1 MYSKGDLLL
10 KKSLLKFGSLF
21 LLSLL
26 VFTFVFPSSTILAQE
41 ESRDEEEMVDIIVRY
56 NETVPDENELDPA
69 YKNVRSLDI
78 LPIQTMSVPKSA
90 VKEISSQE
98 NVKRVSFDQEM
109 TTSETN
115 RSLSEYDWNND
126 LIHSFDAWDD
136 NLTGTGVSV
145 AVIDTGFYQ
154 HSDISFAGGYSIF
167 GDEDPWTS
175 DTNGHG
181 THVAGVIAASQQSP
195 ARGIAPGVSLYGVKV
210 YPSGKAGEDTPTST
224 SNLLLGLQWAI
235 NDANE
240 GQGVDIIN
248 ISSGYETSN
257 QDIYDAIL
265 EAVDAGILVVAASG
279 NRQDGNN
286 TIDYPAAHD
295 EVVAVSSVDSNSV
308 IASDSMISAK
318 NELAAPGVNIY
329 GLATSGGYEN
339 HSGTSQATPHVTG
352 IAAIMMQK
360 SKGSLTASQIRSQL
374 QKEALD
380 LGVEGRDENYGY
392 GLVQYVS
399 EGDSQDSDDSQT
411 DNSGNE
417 SEEPSETD
425 KGSEEEE
432 PASDTPDDNAENE
445 NNNEEPETEK
455 PSEEEPD
462 KDDESEGSSETE
474 EPADDSDSSDDQ
486 EVDVSENAV
495 WIRPDVNGKSAI
507 FTNEDLE
514 SVADNGVLAVSFDY
528 AMDDIEQLDLSKEQI
543 SQIRERNISIL
554 IARPDIEWLI
564 PANNFQ
570 QGYGSVRFTKSLAT
584 KPAQQDLAKSELYQ
598 FELLINDQPVQ
609 DFEEA
614 MTYRFFS
621 DLAEVD
627 QDMLYLWN
635 TEKEE
640 WTELGDT
647 YANGALVGKM
657 SQVGILGVFS
667 PSAFDGSTKDEEKE
681 EEEEN
686 SEEKEEITAT
696 ESESDPSGSSDDQEQ
711 EVDSTQA
718 GLSETSDVP
727 SPLIVGAV
735 VVLLSFGGGFYY
747 FGGKSKS

>member
-1 MYSKGDLLL
+1 M

-26 VFTFVFPSSTILAQE
+26 VIAFIIPSSTILAQA
-41 ESRDEEEMVDIIVRY
+41 ESSDEEMVDIIVRY
-56 NETVPDENELDPA
+56 NDTVPDEEELDPS
-69 YKNVRSLDI
+69 YKNIRSLDI
-78 LPIQTMSVPKSA
+78 LPIQTMSVPNSA

-98 NVKRVSFDQEM
+98 NVKRVTFDQEM

-115 RSLSEYDWNND
+115 RTLSEYDWNND

-136 NLTGTGVSV
+136 GFTGAGVSI

-167 GDEDPWTS
+167 GGEDPWTN

-181 THVAGVIAASQQSP
+181 THVAGVLAASQQSP

-210 YPSGKAGEDTPTST
+210 YPSGKSGEDTPTST

-248 ISSGYETSN
+248 ISSGYEEYN
-257 QDIYDAIL
+257 QDIYDAIT

-295 EVVAVSSVDSNSV
+295 EVVAVSSVDRNSV
-308 IASDSMISAK
+308 AASDSMSSEK
-318 NELAAPGVNIY
+318 NELAAPGVTIY
-329 GLATSGGYEN
+329 GLSNSGGYEN
-339 HSGTSQATPHVTG
+339 RSGTSQATPHVSG
-352 IAAIMMQK
+352 LAAIMMQR

-374 QKEALD
+374 QREALD
-380 LGVEGRDENYGY
+380 LGAKGRDKNYGY

-399 EGDSQDSDDSQT
+399 EDNSQGSDDSQT
-411 DNSGNE
+411 GNSGDE
-417 SEEPSETD
+417 SEDPSETD
-425 KGSEEEE
+425 NDSEEEK
-432 PASDTPDDNAENE
+432 PASNTPDDNAENE
-445 NNNEEPETEK
+445 NNDEDSEIEN
-455 PSEEEPD
+455 PSEEKAD
-462 KDDESEGSSETE
+462 KDDEPEGSAETE
-474 EPADDSDSSDDQ
+474 NPADNPDSSDEQ
-486 EVDVSENAV
+486 EVDVSEKAV
-495 WIRPDVNGKSAI
+495 WIRPDINEKSAVL
-507 FTNEDLE
+507 TNEDLE

-528 AMDDIEQLDLSKEQI
+528 AMDDIEQLALSEDQI
-543 SQIRERNISIL
+543 REIRERNISLL

-570 QGYGSVRFTKSLAT
+570 KGSGTVRFTKTLTSDPDQ
-584 KPAQQDLAKSELYQ
+584 KDLAKSELYQ
-598 FELLINDQPVQ
+598 FELLANDQPVH
-609 DFEEA
+609 DFKEE

-627 QDMLYLWN
+627 KDMLYHWN
-635 TEKEE
+635 TDSEKWAEIGK
-640 WTELGDT
+640 L
-647 YANGALVGKM
+647 YSNGALVGKI
-657 SQVGILGVFS
+657 SQTGILGVFS
-667 PSAFDGSTKDEEKE
+667 PSAFDGTAKEKDEEKE
-681 EEEEN
+681 TED
-686 SEEKEEITAT
+686 KEAITAT
-696 ESESDPSGSSDDQEQ
+696 DTNSDSNGSSDDQEQ
-711 EVDSTQA
+711 EAEATQA
-718 GLSETSDVP
+718 GVSESSDTP
-727 SPLIVGAV
+727 SPLIVGGV

-747 FGGKSKS
+747 FGGKSKP

>member
-1 MYSKGDLLL
+1 M

-56 NETVPDENELDPA
+56 NDTVPDENELDPA

-78 LPIQTMSVPKSA
+78 LPIQAMTVPKSA
-90 VKEISSQE
+90 VKIISSQK
-98 NVKRVSFDQEM
+98 NVKRVTYNQEVV
-109 TTSETN
+109 TPSETDTS
-115 RSLSEYDWNND
+115 RTLSEYDWNNNSVG
-126 LIHSFDAWDD
+126 SFDAWDEG
-136 NLTGTGVSV
+136 LTGKDIKI
-145 AVIDTGFYQ
+145 AVIDTGFYD
-154 HSDISFAGGYSIF
+154 HGDIEYAGGFSVF
-167 GDEDPWTS
+167 DDDHPLGADPWTN
-175 DTNGHG
+175 DHDGHG
-181 THVAGVIAASQQSP
+181 THVAGILGASQQSP
-195 ARGIAPGVSLYGVKV
+195 AHGIAPDALIYGVKV
-210 YPSGKAGEDTPTST
+210 YHQSLGTKTSYMDLSSGID
-224 SNLLLGLQWAI
+224 WAI
-235 NDANE
+235 RNNM
-240 GQGVDIIN
+240 DIIN
-248 ISSGYETSN
+248 ISSGFPNHDSTVSKSI
-257 QDIYDAIL
+257 DV
-265 EAVDAGILVVAASG
+265 AVDAGILVVAANG
-279 NRQDGNN
+279 NSTSR
-286 TIDYPAAHD
+286 TSPDYPAAY
-295 EVVAVSSVDSNSV
+295 ENVIGVSNINSN
-308 IASDSMISAK
+308 K
-318 NELAAPGVNIY
+318 ELAFDSIPAGLEGFSAPGQAIY
-329 GLATSGGYEN
+329 GLSNSGGYEN
-339 HSGTSQATPHVTG
+339 RSGTSQATPHVSG
-352 IAAIMMQK
+352 VAALLMQK
-360 SKGSLTASQIRSQL
+360 YPNASSSTIKAML
-374 QKEALD
+374 QSNAWD
-380 LGVEGRDENYGY
+380 LGDPGQDKRYGY

-445 NNNEEPETEK
+445 NNNEDPETEK

-474 EPADDSDSSDDQ
+474 EPADDSDSSNDQ

-543 SQIRERNISIL
+543 NEIRERNISIL

-584 KPAQQDLAKSELYQ
+584 KPAQQDLAKSDLYQ

-609 DFEEA
+609 DFEEV

-635 TEKEE
+635 KEKEA

-647 YANGALVGKM
+647 YVNGALVGKM

-681 EEEEN
+681 EEKEN

-718 GLSETSDVP
+718 GLSETSDIP